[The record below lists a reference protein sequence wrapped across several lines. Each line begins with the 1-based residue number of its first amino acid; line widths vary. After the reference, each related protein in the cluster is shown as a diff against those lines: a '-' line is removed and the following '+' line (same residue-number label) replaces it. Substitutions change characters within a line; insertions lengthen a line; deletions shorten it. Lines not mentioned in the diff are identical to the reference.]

1 MDSTLFVPIL
11 ISVLQANGPAP
22 LEPHQAENIYSCP
35 KFTIPVDGCTIVETN
50 YDNVPGKLEDWFYDI
65 AKEIAEE
72 YTNECNAHDRNY
84 WTLGKSRWSSDE
96 QLYYD
101 FKEEATEGWLENLNG
116 WEWGAVKKAWE
127 IMANVSSE
135 DYYFPRQQDAYD
147 RYTGIGKNVKAN
159 QCFETAAHL
168 PIDTSLLNQANTT
181 FRSITSRKPTAY
193 EVFDMV
199 ELYNPRDGGNLSNF
213 RIAVDAY
220 ATSKINVSGPEA
232 RVVIDKG
239 EEGIGRSIT
248 FSVPQYSADG
258 QKLDTYIRAFGKDS
272 RTGSLTLSFKEKYD
286 KTFKISGLV
295 VVTNEDGNSDFKK
308 FETQL
313 KVKGSC
319 SSHESLDCF

>member
-1 MDSTLFVPIL
+1 MEF
-11 ISVLQANGPAP
+11 G
-22 LEPHQAENIYSCP
+22 
-35 KFTIPVDGCTIVETN
+35 FTIPKNTDGEGLCRFARAVEDLGFGSVWAADHIVLPSEET
-50 YDNVPGKLEDWFYDI
+50 
-65 AKEIAEE
+65 
-72 YTNECNAHDRNY
+72 
-84 WTLGKSRWSSDE
+84 
-96 QLYYD
+96 
-101 FKEEATEGWLENLNG
+101 
-116 WEWGAVKKAWE
+116 
-127 IMANVSSE
+127 
-135 DYYFPRQQDAYD
+135 D
-147 RYTGIGKNVKAN
+147 RYPYTEDGR
-159 QCFETAAHL
+159 FTA
-168 PIDTSLLNQANTT
+168 QADD
-181 FRSITSRKPTAY
+181 PQLD
-193 EVFDMV
+193 VFV
-199 ELYNPRDGGNLSNF
+199 TLSY
-213 RIAVDAY
+213 IAS

-272 RTGSLTLSFKEKYD
+272 RTGSLTLSFNEKYD